1 MFYKNDILRKC
12 ANVCLILSRYAFI
25 YCCVAFSATVVVLA
39 QTSTLRSDIVIFEL
53 TKPVEERANFNWL
66 VAGER
71 VDSVYPARREHGA
84 RQVMWEPLFQL
95 DLETG
100 QLDPWLA
107 AEITPNATHTEWT
120 LKLRGDVTWSDADP
134 KAPTKPSENE
144 PARYKFDANDVVF
157 TANIILEDPDLS
169 AFEATRF
176 RAQVKSVSVVDA
188 TTVTFKLRKSNP
200 RFALE
205 NFGGTAFGSLMIM
218 PAHIWQTWKTANK
231 DKSWKEFA
239 FDKPIGTGPY
249 TLREYTKEKV
259 SYVRDNGWWAAKV
272 GMKVSNGSDAKLPE
286 PLELVW
292 QRVRSEAESL
302 QLLKDNNLDAAREYT
317 LDAFK
322 DAVSNNSNVV
332 GWTENSKPA
341 WNSACTR
348 QLDINTQPEIV
359 TDNATLAKESNPW
372 SDSILRRALSLMIDR
387 QKVADAYGGTTI
399 PSNTMF
405 VEYGSMAPFIEAVK
419 NKGYGLSPVADIA
432 NAEQLLVTAGYKKRA
447 DSVSKNGGAPLTI
460 KLAVNESVPTDVEGA
475 KALKQQLD
483 SAGITVRLDLQ
494 TNEQYWGWTIPNGN
508 YQVAYGWLSCGSIA
522 EPYTSM
528 RRYTNDTSLPD
539 DDRRFDNTGRWGGT
553 SAAVA
558 YKEIVE
564 EIALLPLRDP
574 ADQTKPNPKLIERML
589 AAYRH
594 LNDEMPFIPL
604 VQTPRI
610 IPFNTTYWTGWPT
623 ESEPGDPAHDWGSLH
638 LMLQN
643 LKRANP

>member
-1 MFYKNDILRKC
+1 M
-12 ANVCLILSRYAFI
+12 AASRED
-25 YCCVAFSATVVVLA
+25 TVV
-39 QTSTLRSDIVIFEL
+39 FEL
-53 TKPVEERANFNWL
+53 GRPLEEQPNFNWFIPGL
-66 VAGER
+66 KSDG
-71 VDSVYPARREHGA
+71 VYPARREHGA

-95 DLETG
+95 NLESG

-107 AEITPNATHTEWT
+107 VEIKPNDTLTEWT
-120 LKLRGDVTWSDADP
+120 LTLRDDVTWSDADP
-134 KAPTKPSENE
+134 KAPKKPDDGE
-144 PARYKFDANDVVF
+144 PARFKFDANDVVF
-157 TANIILEDPDLS
+157 TANMILQDPDLS
-169 AFEATRF
+169 AYEAVRF
-176 RAQVKSVSVVDA
+176 RQQVRSVAAVDA
-188 TTVTFKLRKSNP
+188 NTVTFELKDPNP

-205 NFGGTAFGSLMIM
+205 NFGGTAFGSLIIV
-218 PAHIWQTWKTANK
+218 PAHIWQAWKAANK
-231 DKSWKEFA
+231 DKPWNEFA
-239 FDKPIGTGPY
+239 FDKPVGTGPY
-249 TLREYTKEKV
+249 TLKEYTKEKV
-259 SYVRDNGWWAAKV
+259 TYVRDEGWWGAKA
-272 GMKVSNGSDAKLPE
+272 GMKLSNGSDARLPA

-302 QLLKDNNLDAAREYT
+302 QLLKENKLDAAREYT
-317 LDAFK
+317 LGAFK

-332 GWTENSKPA
+332 GWTKNSEPA

-359 TDNATLAKESNPW
+359 TDNATLAKEPNPW
-372 SDSILRRALSLMIDR
+372 SDSILRGALSLLIDR
-387 QKVADAYGGTTI
+387 RKVADAYGGTTI

-419 NKGYGLSPVADIA
+419 NKGYGLSPVADMA
-432 NAEQLLVTAGYKKRA
+432 NAEQLLVTAGYKKGA
-447 DSVSKNGGAPLTI
+447 DGVFENGGVPLTI

-494 TNEQYWGWTIPNGN
+494 TNEQYWGWTIPKGN
-508 YQVAYGWLSCGSIA
+508 YQVVYGWLSCGSIA

-528 RRYTNDTSLPD
+528 RRYTNDTSLPE
-539 DDRRFDNTGRWGGT
+539 DDRRFNNTGRWGAT

-564 EIALLPLRDP
+564 EMALLPLRDP